1 MFIRWK
7 KRACTRR
14 GRGATYSAYL
24 VQAKRVDGKPRQ
36 EVLVFLGNL
45 TTYSWQKHMNQRARE
60 RFLQRAMKRLT
71 NYLGYLQQVE
81 VHRLALAEALARKVD
96 QFIADEEHFRRS
108 AVIGTTI
115 TLKVLQ
121 EKASS

>member
-14 GRGATYSAYL
+14 GCGGTYSAYL

-45 TTYSWQKHMNQRARE
+45 STYQWQTHMNAGARE
-60 RFLQRAMKRLT
+60 RFLPRAMKRLT
-71 NYLGYLQQVE
+71 NYLGYLQQLE
-81 VHRLALAEALARKVD
+81 AHRLALAETLARKVD
-96 QFIADEEHFRRS
+96 QFIADEEHSRRS

-115 TLKVLQ
+115 TLKALQ
-121 EKASS
+121 QKA